1 MGIGVVSKM
10 TLANKKG
17 SISTLDNLTKYVEI
31 CIMVGNKV
39 KIIKPSFLR
48 TDIFPLGSF
57 VYYDDKTNEI
67 QLLKGITDEN
77 KEDINNLIIYFDN
90 KEKDY
95 KERIAKGENG
105 IQRGYF
111 WLNMMNNAINQ
122 NKKKLL
128 ESGKSK

>member
-1 MGIGVVSKM
+1 MGVGVVSKM

-17 SISTLDNLTKYVEI
+17 SISTFDNLTKYVEI

-57 VYYDDKTNEI
+57 VYYDDKANEI

-95 KERIAKGENG
+95 KERIAKGESG